1 MNVTNIKPTCL
12 TLFSELNLFI
22 KLWVSEFLCIAYRV
36 ELPDGNYELVPEAEG
51 ELAEGEV
58 NVVKV
63 QKDPDQDPEEFS
75 TDGASEG
82 KSRSITQVFFY
93 LCNYVDYVCA
103 FTFQELNWNPRC
115 MILGS
120 YVQIL
125 AW

>member
-1 MNVTNIKPTCL
+1 MNVTNIKSTCL

-22 KLWVSEFLCIAYRV
+22 KLWVSEILCIAYRV

-51 ELAEGEV
+51 ELAAGEA
-58 NVVKV
+58 NVVEV
-63 QKDPDQDPEEFS
+63 QQDPDQELEEFS

-82 KSRSITQVFFY
+82 KHRSITQVFN

-103 FTFQELNWNPRC
+103 FTFQELNWNHRY